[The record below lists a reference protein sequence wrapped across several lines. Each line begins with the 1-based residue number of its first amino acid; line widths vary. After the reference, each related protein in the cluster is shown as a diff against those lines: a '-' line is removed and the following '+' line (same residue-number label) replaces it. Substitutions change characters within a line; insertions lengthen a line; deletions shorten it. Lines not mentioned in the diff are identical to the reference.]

1 MRERR
6 KRWRVI
12 EGHFEIRN
20 MLEHVLTPSTK
31 FVGKKNPC
39 KFKTENKLREKKR
52 MKSVT

>member
-31 FVGKKNPC
+31 FVGKKILVSSKPKIN
-39 KFKTENKLREKKR
+39 
-52 MKSVT
+52 